1 MSLMNKVCVNIDQS
15 NSATGGFTDAE
26 KAQARTNI
34 GAGTGNSNSTI
45 VHDSNT
51 LPPVTT
57 NVNQMTIF
65 DDGRARFDNL
75 YYGVIPSEPGQSE
88 SGRVLVANYTGS
100 PAKGTAQWND
110 VHNIGINEVPSGGSN
125 GQVLTWNSNTYAWA
139 NAASELPAHT
149 SSDAGKALI
158 LNSSG
163 NPIWSNIDSSPS
175 ISRISEFK
183 TNDSPSMI
191 GTTYGS
197 EHKRVLHSFTEG
209 TYPNTIS
216 AWIQERDYKYG
227 ILHYTMALE
236 LWNSDT
242 VTKWCVIDQ
251 GHTQNVSFHIIGKGL
266 YIPFAPGHTYVPID
280 HTVVFLK
287 SDVGNILSTIMV
299 VMGLQTWP
307 SGDPN
312 FHADDMFQVSTIHS
326 NLTLFNW

>member
-1 MSLMNKVCVNIDQS
+1 MAKQNKVAVNLAQD
-15 NSATGGFTDAE
+15 FTDAE
-26 KAQARTNI
+26 KAQARDNI
-34 GAGTGNSNSTI
+34 GSSQVSYDNAVSDMTVTKEIVRPYMVTKYTATLGNDNFLL
-45 VHDSNT
+45 
-51 LPPVTT
+51 LPS
-57 NVNQMTIF
+57 IF
-65 DDGRARFDNL
+65 ADGMVVKNNGAL
-75 YYGVIPSEPGQSE
+75 QTQPLP
-88 SGRVLVANYTGS
+88 
-100 PAKGTAQWND
+100 K
-110 VHNIGINEVPSGGSN
+110 EVPTGGTN
-125 GQVLTWNSNTYAWA
+125 GQVLTWNNDTYAWT

-149 SSDAGKALI
+149 SADAGKALI

-163 NPIWSNIDSSPS
+163 NPIWSNVNSAPT
-175 ISRISEFK
+175 ISRISEYK
-183 TNDSPSMI
+183 TNDSPSSI

-197 EHKRVLHSFTEG
+197 EHKRALHLFTEG

-242 VTKWCVIDQ
+242 ATKWCVIDQ

-287 SDVGNILSTIMV
+287 SDVGSILSTIMV

-326 NLTLFNW
+326 DLTLFNW